1 MAKRATTIVK
11 CDEVQDYDRQAQ
23 ISEII
28 DENINGS
35 EDIEV
40 LTDARFR
47 QNFDLMR
54 YSGEMCDVEIV
65 VEESKFKGSFFG
77 MTLLNKCFKNKN
89 SNKKSRF

>member
-1 MAKRATTIVK
+1 MANRGTTTIIESA
-11 CDEVQDYDRQAQ
+11 EVDYERQNQ
-23 ISEII
+23 VSEII

-35 EDIEV
+35 EDFGV

-65 VEESKFKGSFFG
+65 VEESKFKGSFF
-77 MTLLNKCFKNKN
+77 
-89 SNKKSRF
+89 

>member
-1 MAKRATTIVK
+1 MANRATTIVK
-11 CDEVQDYDRQAQ
+11 SAEVDNDRQPQ

-65 VEESKFKGSFFG
+65 VEESKFKGSFF
-77 MTLLNKCFKNKN
+77 
-89 SNKKSRF
+89 

>member
-1 MAKRATTIVK
+1 MANRATTIVK
-11 CDEVQDYDRQAQ
+11 CDEVQDYDQQIQ

-47 QNFDLMR
+47 QIFDLMR
-54 YSGEMCDVEIV
+54 CSGEMCDVEIV
-65 VEESKFKGSFFG
+65 VEESKFKGSFF
-77 MTLLNKCFKNKN
+77 LQ
-89 SNKKSRF
+89 

>member
-1 MAKRATTIVK
+1 MANRATTIVK
-11 CDEVQDYDRQAQ
+11 CDEVQDYDQQIQ

-47 QNFDLMR
+47 QIFDLMR

-65 VEESKFKGSFFG
+65 VEESKFKGSFF
-77 MTLLNKCFKNKN
+77 
-89 SNKKSRF
+89 

>member
-1 MAKRATTIVK
+1 MANRATTIVK
-11 CDEVQDYDRQAQ
+11 CGEVPDYDRQTQ

-65 VEESKFKGSFFG
+65 VEESKFKGLFFG
-77 MTLLNKCFKNKN
+77 MILF
-89 SNKKSRF
+89 

>member
-1 MAKRATTIVK
+1 MANRATTIVK
-11 CDEVQDYDRQAQ
+11 CDEVQDYDQQIQ

-47 QNFDLMR
+47 QIFDLMR

-65 VEESKFKGSFFG
+65 VEQSKFKGSFFN
-77 MTLLNKCFKNKN
+77 MIDIMCFKSKF
-89 SNKKSRF
+89 KS

>member
-77 MTLLNKCFKNKN
+77 MILLSALNQN

>member
-11 CDEVQDYDRQAQ
+11 CDEVPDYDRQAQ

-65 VEESKFKGSFFG
+65 VEESKFKGSFFW
-77 MTLLNKCFKNKN
+77 NDIIKCFVNQN

>member
-1 MAKRATTIVK
+1 MANRATTIVK
-11 CDEVQDYDRQAQ
+11 CGEVTDYDRQTQ

-65 VEESKFKGSFFG
+65 VEESKFKGLFFG
-77 MTLLNKCFKNKN
+77 MILF
-89 SNKKSRF
+89 